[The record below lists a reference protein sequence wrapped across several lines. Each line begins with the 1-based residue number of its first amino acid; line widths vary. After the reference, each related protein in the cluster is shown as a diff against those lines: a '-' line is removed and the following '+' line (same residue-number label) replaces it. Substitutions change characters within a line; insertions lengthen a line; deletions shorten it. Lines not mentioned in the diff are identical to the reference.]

1 MSVVTNE
8 STLTDR
14 PVMVG
19 YERHLRSERG
29 RSPHTVRGYLADLR
43 DLADHLV
50 GVGVAS
56 WDDVTLADLRS
67 WLAGLDAAGASRAT
81 VARRSAAARG
91 FFGWAFRT
99 GAVQRNPASRLVAPK
114 RTKTLPDV
122 LRQDQAAALLDL
134 AAVAA
139 DDADPVHLRNRAM
152 LELLYASG
160 VRVAELVGLD
170 VDDVDR
176 SDLVMRVV
184 GKGDKERTVPF
195 GRPAARALEAWL
207 QSGRPRLV
215 VSGSGPALFLG
226 ARGLRVDPRIVRQVV
241 HQLLRETPGAPDLG
255 PHGLRHSAA
264 THLVEGG
271 ADIRLVQELLGHASL
286 ATTQVYTHVSVE
298 RLRRSFSQAHPRA

>member
-1 MSVVTNE
+1 MTNE

-14 PVMVG
+14 PVVVG

-43 DLADHLV
+43 DLADHLDSV
-50 GVGVAS
+50 GVDS
-56 WDDVTLADLRS
+56 WNDVTLADLRS
-67 WLAGLDAAGASRAT
+67 WLAALDAAGASRAT

-99 GAVQRNPASRLVAPK
+99 GAVQRNPASRLVTPK

-139 DDADPVHLRNRAM
+139 DDADPVHLRDRAM

-176 SDLVMRVV
+176 SDLVMRVI

-195 GRPAARALEAWL
+195 GDPAAKALEAWL

-226 ARGLRVDPRIVRQVV
+226 ARGRRVDPRVVREVV
-241 HQLLRETPGAPDLG
+241 HRLLRETPGAPDLG

>member
-1 MSVVTNE
+1 MATHSELLDQPVVAA
-8 STLTDR
+8 
-14 PVMVG
+14 

-29 RSPHTVRGYLADLR
+29 RSPHTVRGYLADLH
-43 DLADHLV
+43 DLADRLGET
-50 GVGVAS
+50 GVDS

-67 WLAGLDAAGASRAT
+67 WLAALDAAGASRAT
-81 VARRSAAARG
+81 LARRSAAARG
-91 FFGWAFRT
+91 FFAWAQRT
-99 GAVQRNPASRLVAPK
+99 GAIPANPAQRLVAPK
-114 RTKTLPDV
+114 RVKTLPDV
-122 LRQDQAAALLDL
+122 LRQDQATALLDL

-139 DDADPVHLRNRAM
+139 DDADPVHTRDRAM

-160 VRVAELVGLD
+160 IRVAELVGLD

-176 SDLVMRVV
+176 TDLLMRVI

-195 GRPAARALEAWL
+195 GRPAAEALEIWL
-207 QSGRPRLV
+207 QSGRPQLV
-215 VSGSGPALFLG
+215 RPASGAALFLG
-226 ARGLRVDPRIVRQVV
+226 ARGRRIDPRAVRSVV
-241 HQLLRETPGAPDLG
+241 HRLLHETPGAPDLG

-264 THLVEGG
+264 THLIEGG

>member
-1 MSVVTNE
+1 MTNPTVL
-8 STLTDR
+8 SDQ
-14 PVMVG
+14 PAVAG

-29 RSPHTVRGYLADLR
+29 RSPHTVRGYLADLQ
-43 DLADHLV
+43 DLAGFLGDR
-50 GVGVAS
+50 GVHS
-56 WDDVTLADLRS
+56 WSEVTLADLRS
-67 WLAGLDAAGASRAT
+67 WLALLDESGASRAT
-81 VARRSAAARG
+81 LARRSASARG
-91 FFGWAFRT
+91 FFGWAQRT
-99 GAVQRNPASRLVAPK
+99 GAIPENPAQRLVAPK
-114 RTKTLPDV
+114 RNKTLPEV
-122 LRQDQAAALLDL
+122 LRQDQAAALLDV

-139 DDADPVHLRNRAM
+139 DDADPVHLRDRAM

-160 VRVAELVGLD
+160 IRVSELVGLD
-170 VDDVDR
+170 IDDVDR
-176 SDLVMRVV
+176 RDLVMRVI

-195 GRPAARALEAWL
+195 GQPAAESLDAWL

-215 VSGSGPALFLG
+215 ADGSGPALFLG
-226 ARGLRVDPRIVRQVV
+226 ARGRRVDPRVVREAV

-298 RLRRSFSQAHPRA
+298 RLRRSFRQAHPRA